1 MYHIGYGIISQQG
14 KEAKHSA
21 VKNDLKLSNRPN
33 RTDKLCI
40 FLNINHY
47 HWHTSPTLSQE
58 YVPPHCVP
66 RDVSNSGRNKQLD
79 GNVSHT
85 CLQSQDIVKRA
96 QQQKLSSQLV
106 EIFKPYVCFNLEC
119 GQRVPDNLG
128 LQLHDLLHN
137 GREAVSWS
145 AKNPN
150 KMTVVE
156 LKVELR
162 KRNLSIGG
170 KKNILIRRLGGS
182 LLSWLISVHHY
193 II

>member
-1 MYHIGYGIISQQG
+1 MGYALTYHALKLYEMYHIGYGIISQQG

-58 YVPPHCVP
+58 YVPPHCVSK
-66 RDVSNSGRNKQLD
+66 DVSNSGRNKQVD

-119 GQRVPDNLG
+119 GQRVAWQP
-128 LQLHDLLHN
+128 
-137 GREAVSWS
+137 WS
-145 AKNPN
+145 
-150 KMTVVE
+150 TVTWLVAQWKRSSLVE
-156 LKVELR
+156 C
-162 KRNLSIGG
+162 
-170 KKNILIRRLGGS
+170 
-182 LLSWLISVHHY
+182 
-193 II
+193 